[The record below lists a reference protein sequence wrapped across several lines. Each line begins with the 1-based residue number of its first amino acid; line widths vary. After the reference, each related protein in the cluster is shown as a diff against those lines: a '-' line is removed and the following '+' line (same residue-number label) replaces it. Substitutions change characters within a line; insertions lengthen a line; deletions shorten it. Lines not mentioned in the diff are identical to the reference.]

1 MPFLGGMRYA
11 LLLVLSAVAAS
22 AQTPRPRQSVTL
34 DVIGPYLF
42 GVGVTYEAPVAGP
55 LDVRAGVG
63 VRDVSI
69 FGGGGD
75 PAASVSA
82 VVATGTGWIAA
93 EGGAGVTATRR
104 DGAFDAVPHVLA
116 GLRLRAPVGRTLAE
130 GRPVASDLLFRLGV
144 VVLYDPDLRCC
155 ADPPRGP
162 TVWPVPSVGAGLA
175 F

>member
-1 MPFLGGMRYA
+1 MRHVV
-11 LLLVLSAVAAS
+11 LLVLSVLAAS
-22 AQTPRPRQSVTL
+22 AQTPRPRQSVTI

-42 GVGVTYEAPVAGP
+42 GAGVTYEAPVVGP
-55 LDVRAGVG
+55 LGVRVGVG

-75 PAASVSA
+75 PASSASA
-82 VVATGTGWIAA
+82 VATTGAGWVAA

-104 DGAFDAVPHVLA
+104 DGAFDAVPHLLA
-116 GLRLRAPVGRTLAE
+116 GLRLRAPVGRTLGE

-162 TVWPVPSVGAGLA
+162 TVWAVPSFGAGLT